1 MTEEVVE
8 AQEIAPEETPAN
20 EPEVA
25 ASPEASA
32 AGEMVADDEDI
43 AAGEPAGADEDV
55 AADEAAGAD
64 ETAGEATTVQPQSL
78 ADLKPKMKVKG
89 RVQRLELYGAI
100 LDLGVGVPA
109 ILHVSQIAKDRVNRV
124 GDVLKVGDEVEVW
137 VDKVDAD
144 RNQVTV
150 SMIQPLAVDWSDL
163 KEGQVHTGT
172 VTRLEKF
179 GAFVDIGAEKEGLVH
194 ISELSHD
201 FVKQPSEVVSPGA
214 EVQVKVL
221 GFSKRKRR
229 IDLSMKALLDAPSGA
244 APNQPQPADTYA
256 DEYEEQE
263 ELPTAMALAL
273 QQAMSDAGMKYDR
286 RRQPQI
292 KKGRG
297 GRRNRSQ
304 QEDILSRTLR
314 INEQTGK

>member
-1 MTEEVVE
+1 MTEEVVD
-8 AQEIAPEETPAN
+8 AKEITPEEAPAHEADVAPVETP
-20 EPEVA
+20 V
-25 ASPEASA
+25 
-32 AGEMVADDEDI
+32 AGETPI
-43 AAGEPAGADEDV
+43 AA
-55 AADEAAGAD
+55 
-64 ETAGEATTVQPQSL
+64 ETAVAGETPVSETPQSL
-78 ADLKPKMKVKG
+78 ADLKPKMKISG

-100 LDLGVGVPA
+100 LDLGLGVPA
-109 ILHVSQIAKDRVNRV
+109 ILHISQIAKDRVNRV
-124 GDVLKVGDEVEVW
+124 GDVLNVGDEVEVW
-137 VDKVDAD
+137 VDKVDAE

-150 SMIQPLAVDWSDL
+150 SMIEPLGVEWSDL
-163 KEGQVHTGT
+163 REGRVYTGT

-201 FVKQPSEVVSPGA
+201 FVKQPSEVVSSGD

-229 IDLSMKALLDAPSGA
+229 IDLSMKALLDAPQTA
-244 APNQPQPADTYA
+244 APSQPQPADTYE
-256 DEYEEQE
+256 DKYEEE
-263 ELPTAMALAL
+263 EDLPTAMAVAL

-286 RRQPQI
+286 RRQAPA

-304 QEDILSRTLR
+304 QEEIMSRTLR
-314 INEQTGK
+314 INERTGK